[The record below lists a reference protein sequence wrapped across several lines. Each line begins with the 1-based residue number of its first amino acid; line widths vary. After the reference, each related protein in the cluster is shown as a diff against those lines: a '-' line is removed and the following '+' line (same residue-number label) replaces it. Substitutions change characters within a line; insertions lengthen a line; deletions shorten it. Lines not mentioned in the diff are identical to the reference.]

1 MINVKTENQNS
12 KKRKIARIAS
22 GALAACMLMV
32 GSFAYF
38 TDRVSTNASATAGTV
53 TLHLTDN
60 INLLDADGKDIYNP
74 GDMRTA
80 DFAVENTGNKS
91 VDVRSTIK
99 VTSTEAMDTAA
110 AQAEYE
116 LYNASDVELVE
127 GKGYAPKAGA
137 TPVADR
143 TISDDGKVITYDI
156 PDYVLNG
163 NENLAEQEMEDGIN
177 TDSHDYNYV
186 LVFKGASAN
195 KFQNSGVKLDVL
207 VEAKQH
213 RNTSAGWEVVA
224 QESYTAGSINQDA
237 VPAAA

>member
-1 MINVKTENQNS
+1 MTENS
-12 KKRKIARIAS
+12 STKGAKTRKIARIAS
-22 GALAACMLMV
+22 GALAVCLLMV

-38 TDRVSTNASATAGTV
+38 TDRVSTDASATAGTV
-53 TLHLTDN
+53 TLGMTDN

-74 GDMRTA
+74 GDVRTA
-80 DFAVENTGNKS
+80 AFEIENTGNKS
-91 VDVRSTIK
+91 VDVRSTIT
-99 VTSTEAMDTAA
+99 VTSTVAMDTAA
-110 AQAEYE
+110 EQAEYE

-143 TISDDGKVITYDI
+143 SISADGTVITYDI

-163 NENLAEQEMEDGIN
+163 NEDLAEQETEDGIM
-177 TDSHDYNYV
+177 TDTHAYDYV
-186 LVFKGASAN
+186 LVFKGSSAN
-195 KFQNSGVKLDVL
+195 AFQNSGVKLDVL

-213 RNTSAGWEVVA
+213 RNTSAGWEIVA